1 MDNEALLMLMLVVAA
16 VAVVIGIVLM
26 IGGRGYPYSPQP
38 YLFTKAEQ
46 VFLPVLE
53 RAAEPYG
60 LRVYGKVR
68 IADVLKVDLPD
79 GSQRFW
85 RWFRLISSKHVDY
98 VLVDPKTYRPIA
110 ALELDDSSHFKRDR
124 KERDTFVNKAFASAG
139 IPLIRV
145 PWQRNYSVGNVRAIL
160 NECLS
165 EKA

>member
-1 MDNEALLMLMLVVAA
+1 MDIEALLMVMLVVAA

-85 RWFRLISSKHVDY
+85 RWFRLISNFAREPSPNRAVRKAH
-98 VLVDPKTYRPIA
+98 A
-110 ALELDDSSHFKRDR
+110 AKRCCDA
-124 KERDTFVNKAFASAG
+124 D
-139 IPLIRV
+139 
-145 PWQRNYSVGNVRAIL
+145 
-160 NECLS
+160 
-165 EKA
+165 